1 MKRAFPLFGKALFSL
16 PFHAKMVSIMMAPVK
31 MPGTEKAA
39 EVATGMMEVRR
50 ACLRMA
56 WERVRPFARVVRPG
70 IPIAEN

>member
-16 PFHAKMVSIMMAPVK
+16 PFHAKMVNIMMAPVK
-31 MPGTEKAA
+31 MSGTEKAT
-39 EVATGMMEVRR
+39 EGTTGMMEVRR